1 MMKFNRKFRNK
12 IKIIFRHCILL
23 NGKIDYTT
31 NWNRIAVNSLIKV
44 SERIDKKTAELLRN
58 AVTRIT
64 QTVSYSSLFG
74 GLLKKSIPPFFIIF
88 LLTNSVGYVIL

>member
-31 NWNRIAVNSLIKV
+31 NWNRIAVNSLIKAY
-44 SERIDKKTAELLRN
+44 ERIDKKTAEILCKE
-58 AVTRIT
+58 VKRIT
-64 QTVSYSSLFG
+64 KTVS
-74 GLLKKSIPPFFIIF
+74 
-88 LLTNSVGYVIL
+88 